1 MEPQWIS
8 GVLAVYLLNYSS
20 GAPSFR
26 AELRYDFG
34 YIAICKRVTTTWN
47 AVIIF
52 LSIIS
57 SIRDFLKI
65 SHIAQIPEDARSNAW
80 VSFDEKRR
88 QQLSRGDSVR
98 ISMSQHPL
106 PTLDSMLELERKTG
120 SEGPLKPLRP
130 DLYCGD
136 ETFDPPSSLQVL
148 LFVTTLNCR
157 KK

>member
-34 YIAICKRVTTTWN
+34 YIAICKR
-47 AVIIF
+47 
-52 LSIIS
+52 
-57 SIRDFLKI
+57 
-65 SHIAQIPEDARSNAW
+65 IPEDARSNAW
-80 VSFDEKRR
+80 VSFDGKRR